1 MINHL
6 SGCSMLFLVLSTSA
20 MAAQQPV
27 KMPQAAA
34 ADMVPDRQIHAF
46 ASALLEIEKIKQA
59 VSFRAAKLTP
69 DEAALLKSRSQA
81 GMIRILK
88 RHDLDVPTFN
98 RISAR
103 VDEQRRLRREVK
115 QLMMEEQLAI

>member
-1 MINHL
+1 
-6 SGCSMLFLVLSTSA
+6 MLFLVLSTSA

-81 GMIRILK
+81 EMIRILK